1 MKCEYCS
8 AEPFRACLRCG
19 CLFCK
24 SHGTIR
30 EANRRNGQPVFN
42 SQCNQCAEL
51 SRKQFTSM
59 GMVFM
64 VIGVILALIGTGIA
78 ASGVIPVGLIFISQG
93 VCFAIIGLVFLVLV
107 LVGLAVSTAAA
118 IVLF

>member
-8 AEPFRACLRCG
+8 SEPFRACLRCG

-30 EANRRNGQPVFN
+30 ELNRRNGQPVFN
-42 SQCNQCAEL
+42 SQCTQCVEL

-64 VIGVILALIGTGIA
+64 AIGSILAIVGTGIA
-78 ASGVIPVGLIFISQG
+78 AAGVTPVGLIFISQG
-93 VCFAIIGLVFLVLV
+93 AFFVILGLIFRLKL
-107 LVGLAVSTAAA
+107 GAAKPRP
-118 IVLF
+118 